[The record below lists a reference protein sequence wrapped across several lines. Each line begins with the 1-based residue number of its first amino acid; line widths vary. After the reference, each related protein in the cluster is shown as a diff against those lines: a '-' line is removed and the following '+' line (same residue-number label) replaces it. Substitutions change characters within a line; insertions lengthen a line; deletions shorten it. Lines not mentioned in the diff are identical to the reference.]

1 MGYYHDEVTKYAQV
15 FGSMTGM
22 SQVVV
27 LLSILLVIH
36 IKYQPGADSSKR
48 ALRQIVLSHSF
59 NFILWL

>member
-15 FGSMTGM
+15 SMTGM
-22 SQVVV
+22 SQAVF

-36 IKYQPGADSSKR
+36 IKYQPGADSSKH

-59 NFILWL
+59 NFIL